1 MKNKKYLFPKN
12 LKQMHDEYEK
22 QIEILEQEKLT
33 KSISTR
39 AEVLKKNIFKNNGF
53 IIFPAE
59 SVQAMIEESTQQHNC
74 VRTYADKYANGEC
87 DIYFMR
93 KANKPTESLV
103 TMEVV
108 ENKVVQKRIKHNE
121 KTTEKQDKFLKTWE
135 RKVLNR
141 VAT

>member
-1 MKNKKYLFPKN
+1 MSLDKFIEYFKSNKLEDSRLYLDYLEFAKQLGIDLKNKKYLFPKN

-59 SVQAMIEESTQQHNC
+59 SVQAT
-74 VRTYADKYANGEC
+74 A
-87 DIYFMR
+87 
-93 KANKPTESLV
+93 
-103 TMEVV
+103 
-108 ENKVVQKRIKHNE
+108 
-121 KTTEKQDKFLKTWE
+121 
-135 RKVLNR
+135 
-141 VAT
+141 